1 MKKKNGFT
9 LVEIVIVIALLGLM
23 MLLVVTNVVDRVANA
38 KKNMF
43 YNDVVNLFSNA
54 TSNYITRLSEGGVI
68 PNYFCHGSNA
78 CETNNEVRMDVDSSE
93 NLQYFISVDNTGH
106 ILYIYVQNEDFA
118 YEQGD
123 HMNPYIINKSDL
135 SKNNVHSF
143 NDNYY
148 YGGGGPGVSVEIQS

>member
-23 MLLVVTNVVDRVANA
+23 MLLVVPNVVDRFANA
-38 KKNMF
+38 KRNMF

-54 TSNYITRLSEGGVI
+54 TSNYITRVSEGGVI
-68 PNYFCHGSNA
+68 PNYFCHGSNG
-78 CETNNEVRMDVDSSE
+78 CGMQDEVLMDVDLSE
-93 NLQYFISVDNTGH
+93 DLQYFIKVDNTGH
-106 ILYIYVQNEDFA
+106 ILYIFVQNEDFA

-123 HMNPYIINKSDL
+123 YTNPYIINKSDL

-143 NDNYY
+143 GDDYY
-148 YGGGGPGVSVEIQS
+148 YGGGTAVSTGTQL

>member
-23 MLLVVTNVVDRVANA
+23 MLLVVPNVVDRFANA

-54 TSNYITRLSEGGVI
+54 TSNYITRASEGNYI
-68 PNYFCHGSNA
+68 PDYFCHGSNA
-78 CETNNEVRMDVDSSE
+78 CGSKDEVLMDVDLSE
-93 NLQYFISVDNTGH
+93 DIQYLITVDNTGH
-106 ILYIYVQNEDFA
+106 ILYIFVQNADFA

-123 HMNPYIINKSDL
+123 YLNPYIINKSDL
-135 SKNNVHSF
+135 SKNNVYSLG
-143 NDNYY
+143 DYYY
-148 YGGGGPGVSVEIQS
+148 YGIGTEVMQS